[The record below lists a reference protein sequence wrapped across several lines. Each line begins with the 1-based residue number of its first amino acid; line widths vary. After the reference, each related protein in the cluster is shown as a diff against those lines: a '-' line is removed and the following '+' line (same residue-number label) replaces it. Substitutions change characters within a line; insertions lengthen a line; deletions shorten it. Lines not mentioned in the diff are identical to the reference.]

1 MAPPARFGAHTG
13 RCAIEPD
20 LLIMQRKRA
29 RTINVEGN
37 PQRLADIGM
46 FDGKLPCQEN
56 LAAVPVNRK
65 IGCIKARAVAVI
77 EYSNSMRQT

>member
-1 MAPPARFGAHTG
+1 MAHTG
-13 RCAIEPD
+13 WCAIDVD
-20 LLIMQRKRA
+20 LLFIQPQRA
-29 RTINVEGN
+29 RTINIEGDS
-37 PQRLADIGM
+37 QRLADIGM

-65 IGCIKARAVAVI
+65 IGCIKVGAVAVI

>member
-1 MAPPARFGAHTG
+1 
-13 RCAIEPD
+13 
-20 LLIMQRKRA
+20 MQQQRA
-29 RTINVEGN
+29 RAINIEGN

-46 FDGKLPCQEN
+46 FDEKLPRQEN
-56 LAAVPVNRK
+56 LAAIPVNRK

>member
-1 MAPPARFGAHTG
+1 MIN
-13 RCAIEPD
+13 IECD
-20 LLIMQRKRA
+20 S
-29 RTINVEGN
+29 
-37 PQRLADIGM
+37 QRLTDIGM

-56 LAAVPVNRK
+56 LAAIPVNRK